1 MKTIIFSITALFGLF
16 MQTNAQVAVPP
27 TPPTPAIPQVEAY
40 SNSSANHVSKSTVI
54 TRHKSTKN
62 GKTEEFTRTYTTST
76 PQQGQYDDPQRT
88 KSFSKSYGIGR
99 GEKVN
104 VYNVYGNIIIKTWDK
119 NEVKVDADIRAFAN
133 SESEAQSLID
143 NVSITSSKNG
153 DEAIFKTQMEDRN
166 SNWGNGS
173 RNGKR
178 WRREVK
184 IFMTVYLP
192 STVALTVSQQYGNVE
207 LPDFS
212 GPTSLKVQYGKLV
225 TGNLSNSNNFISAQY
240 TSVDLQD
247 VNKATIKQ
255 QYGSGL
261 TIASAGD
268 LNLNAQYA
276 TVRIGDVKRNASI
289 KQQYGSGLTIASVGG
304 NLDLDA
310 QYASVKVGVIKGDA
324 GIKIQYGSGLNIEQV
339 DNLSL
344 TAQYAAVRVGRL
356 TGNITAKAQY
366 GSRFSVEKVEASSK
380 IVNIDSEYLN
390 VNLGFASNYGG
401 SFNVDTQYGSLKA
414 AEGINVRRV
423 GDDDE
428 RGSSSRKDYTGSI
441 GKGGASN
448 VKVSVRYS
456 SATFKTL

>member
-1 MKTIIFSITALFGLF
+1 
-16 MQTNAQVAVPP
+16 MQANAQVGELPP
-27 TPPTPAIPQVEAY
+27 TPPTPAVPSVEAY
-40 SNSSANHVSKSTVI
+40 SNSTSNSITTVN
-54 TRHKSTKN
+54 TRTKTTKN
-62 GKTEEFTRTYTTST
+62 GKTVEVTESYTSNL
-76 PQQGQYDDPQRT
+76 QQGQYDDPQRT
-88 KSFSKSYGIGR
+88 KSFSKSYGISK

-104 VYNVYGNIIIKTWDK
+104 ISNIYGNLIVKTWDK

-133 SESEAQSLID
+133 SEDEAQKLID
-143 NVSITSSKNG
+143 NVSITSAKNG
-153 DEAIFKTQMEDRN
+153 DEAVFKTQMEDNIGTR
-166 SNWGNGS
+166 GNGT

-192 STVALTVSQQYGNVE
+192 SSVALTASQQYGNVE

-212 GPTSLKVQYGKLV
+212 GPTSIRVQYGKLI
-225 TGNLSNSNNFISAQY
+225 TGNLGNSNNFISAQY

-261 TIASAGD
+261 TIASIGD

-276 TVRIGDVKRNASI
+276 TVRIGNIKRSASI
-289 KQQYGSGLTIASVGG
+289 RQQYGSGLTIASVGG

-356 TGNITAKAQY
+356 TGNLTAKAQY
-366 GSRFSVEKVEASSK
+366 GSRFYVEKIEASSK
-380 IVNIDSEYLN
+380 IVNIDSEYLG
-390 VNLGFASNYGG
+390 VTLGFAANYGG
-401 SFNVDTQYGSLKA
+401 NLNVDTQYGSLKA
-414 AEGINVRRV
+414 GEGINAKRV
-423 GDDDE
+423 GDDNE
-428 RGSSSRKDYTGSI
+428 RGSSSRKDYTGTI
-441 GKGGASN
+441 GRGGTSN
-448 VKVSVRYS
+448 VKVSVRYD
-456 SATFKTL
+456 SATFRVN